1 MKFTE
6 LNLHPCVMQGIE
18 KAGFTECTP
27 VQEATLEKTLAGMDV
42 YVQSQTGTGKT
53 AAFLIT
59 IFHRFLTG
67 AYRYKKALVLTP
79 TRELA
84 VQVEKDA
91 ELLDEFCGFKIGC
104 FYGGVGYATQDKL
117 LSGDLNLYIGTPGR
131 LIDYQKSG
139 KIDFL
144 KFEILVIDEADRMFD
159 MGFIPDIRYMIKR
172 MPLPSRRLTMLFSAT
187 LSQRVKQ
194 LAWEYMNDP
203 VEIEINPEHLTVDL
217 ITQELYHIGREEKFN
232 LLFGILRAE
241 KPKSVLIFT
250 NMKRT
255 AERVSRRLSAN
266 GIINDYI
273 SGDLPQQK
281 RLKII
286 DDIKSG
292 KTEILVATDVA
303 GRGLHIE
310 ELDMVINY
318 DLPDDPQN
326 YVHRIGRTARAG
338 KSGKAIS
345 LASEEDVYCLEPIEK
360 LIAMKIP
367 IKWADEGLIA
377 TNVAGAPVHDHGRV
391 RRRTPQRETR
401 KQRDTQRQR
410 DTRRQSNAQ
419 RQSNTQKQSDTQRQ
433 GNARRKKITRNGQKQ
448 AASEQTR
455 SRQHDQARPE
465 EKIRS
470 EPGPGAGVSQKKRP
484 RRRNKNRQGAAAPKQ
499 MNTRTDSPGG
509 VPKLKKDATPDERL
523 EYYRVKYG
531 ENFEKVKTTDLTP
544 KSTKPRTLVES
555 IRGMFGKLKKPEK

>member
-59 IFHRFLTG
+59 IFNRFLAG
-67 AYRYKKALVLTP
+67 AYRHKKALVLTP

-91 ELLDEFCGFKIGC
+91 ELLGEFCGFKIGC
-104 FYGGVGYATQDKL
+104 FYGGVGYATQDRL

-172 MPLPSRRLTMLFSAT
+172 MPPPSRRLTMLFSAT

-232 LLFGILRAE
+232 LLVGILRVE
-241 KPKSVLIFT
+241 QPKSVLVFT

-255 AERVSRRLSAN
+255 AERISRRLSAN

-367 IKWADEGLIA
+367 VKWAEEGLIA
-377 TNVAGAPVHDHGRV
+377 TNVAGAPIGDHGRA
-391 RRRTPQRETR
+391 RRQAT
-401 KQRDTQRQR
+401 QR
-410 DTRRQSNAQ
+410 DTRRQKDTHRKRDARRRKTERTDQ
-419 RQSNTQKQSDTQRQ
+419 RQAAPEQ
-433 GNARRKKITRNGQKQ
+433 ART
-448 AASEQTR
+448 
-455 SRQHDQARPE
+455 RQHDSVKSD
-465 EKIRS
+465 EKSRT
-470 EPGPGAGVSQKKRP
+470 EQGTGVGPKKRP
-484 RRRNKNRQGAAAPKQ
+484 RRRKRNRQEAPARQQ
-499 MNTRTDSPGG
+499 MFGRTDSPKGA
-509 VPKLKKDATPDERL
+509 PKLKKDATPEERL
-523 EYYRVKYG
+523 EYYRIKYG
-531 ENFEKVKTTDLTP
+531 ENFEKVKTADLTP
-544 KSTKPRTLVES
+544 KSNKPRTLVQS
-555 IRGMFGKLKKPEK
+555 IKGMFGKLKKPEK